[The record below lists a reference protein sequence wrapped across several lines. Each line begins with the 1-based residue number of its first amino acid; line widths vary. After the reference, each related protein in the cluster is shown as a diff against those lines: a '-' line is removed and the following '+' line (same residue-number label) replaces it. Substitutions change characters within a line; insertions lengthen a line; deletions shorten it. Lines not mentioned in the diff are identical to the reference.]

1 MHLQNRMKMPSHATC
16 PHEKCAHT
24 GKKTTAARRK
34 KTGLEKI
41 EQGKTTEPHERKNK
55 RGENRLG
62 NKTQNRSNE
71 KNRRGEKSKPD
82 MTCHM
87 PSRGRAREW
96 SDRVRAGCLGME

>member
-1 MHLQNRMKMPSHATC
+1 
-16 PHEKCAHT
+16 
-24 GKKTTAARRK
+24 
-34 KTGLEKI
+34 
-41 EQGKTTEPHERKNK
+41 
-55 RGENRLG
+55 LG